1 MSDSVTVAR
10 SIFYLHLLAAANN
23 LPVLQSPILNRHSH
37 THAHSASA
45 TSLLSIYDYL
55 YVMCL
60 GGVCKLRRTWVI
72 FCLNEHCGSNGSW
85 LRFTCLSQKS
95 QVFSVSISPK
105 KNIRL
110 SFFYEMCFLRWIWH
124 A

>member
-1 MSDSVTVAR
+1 MSDVTVAR

-23 LPVLQSPILNRHSH
+23 LPVLQSPTLSRHSD

-45 TSLLSIYDYL
+45 TFLLSVYDYL
-55 YVMCL
+55 HVMCL
-60 GGVCKLRRTWVI
+60 GAICKLRRTWVI

-95 QVFSVSISPK
+95 QVF
-105 KNIRL
+105 
-110 SFFYEMCFLRWIWH
+110 
-124 A
+124 